1 MARFVRRD
9 THMLEVHV
17 KRRLG
22 DFDVEARFSSDH
34 GVTALFGRSGA
45 GKTSIVNMVSGLLKP
60 DQGRIEVDGHVLFD
74 SAAGIDLPPWKR
86 RIGYV
91 FQEGRLFPHLTVRRN
106 LLYGS
111 RFTPATERYLTVD
124 QVIGLLDLGALL
136 KRRPQ
141 SLSGGEKQR
150 VAVGRALLSNPR
162 ALLMDEPLASLDVL
176 MKKEILPYIE
186 RLDEMGI
193 PILYVSHSLDEV
205 SRLARNL
212 VLVSKGRVAASGGVE
227 QVLSRLDLWSPEDE
241 AETGTVLATRVNRH
255 DAAAGLTHLD
265 FRGGELRVPLVDIPV
280 GVAVRVWIRARDVSV
295 ATAPPR
301 GLSLRNVLKGTLVEI
316 GRGDDAGPLTELRL
330 RIGDA
335 PLTAL
340 VTRQAVREL
349 ALAPGQEVYA
359 LIKSANLDRR
369 QLSLVAAMAG
379 PDR

>member
-1 MARFVRRD
+1 
-9 THMLEVHV
+9 MLEVDV

-22 DFDVEARFSSDH
+22 DLRIEARFSSDR

-60 DQGRIEVDGHVLFD
+60 DEGRIEVDGHVVFD

-106 LLYGS
+106 LLYGW
-111 RFTPATERYLTVD
+111 RFAPPAERYLTED

-136 KRRPQ
+136 RRRPR

-176 MKKEILPYIE
+176 MKREILPYVE

-212 VLVSKGRVAASGGVE
+212 VLVSEGRVTASGGVDRI
-227 QVLSRLDLWSPEDE
+227 LSRLQLWSAEDE
-241 AETGTVLATRVNRH
+241 SETGTMLATRVARH
-255 DAAAGLTHLD
+255 DDAAGLTHLD
-265 FRGGELRVPLVDIPV
+265 FRGGELRVPLVDIPA

-295 ATAPPR
+295 ATERPR
-301 GLSLRNVLKGTLVEI
+301 GLSLRNVLKGTVMKI
-316 GRGDDAGPLTELRL
+316 GGGEEGPLAELGL
-330 RIGDA
+330 GIGDA
-335 PLTAL
+335 TLTAR

-349 ALAPGQEVYA
+349 GLAPGREVYA
-359 LIKSANLDRR
+359 LIKSAHLDRR
-369 QLSLVAAMAG
+369 QLSLAAAMAG
-379 PDR
+379 PGGGRAPDTDSSG

>member
-1 MARFVRRD
+1 
-9 THMLEVHV
+9 MLEVDV

-22 DFDVEARFSSDH
+22 GFRIEARFSSDR

-45 GKTSIVNMVSGLLKP
+45 GKTSVVNMVSGLLRP
-60 DQGRIEVDGHVLFD
+60 DEGHIEVDGHVLFD
-74 SAAGIDLPPWKR
+74 SAAGIDLPAWKR

-91 FQEGRLFPHLTVRRN
+91 FQEGRLFPHLTVRSN
-106 LLYGS
+106 LLYGW
-111 RFTPATERYLTVD
+111 RFAPVPERYLTLD
-124 QVIGLLDLGALL
+124 QVVTLLDLGALL
-136 KRRPQ
+136 LRRPR

-176 MKKEILPYIE
+176 MKREILPYIE

-205 SRLARNL
+205 SHLARNL
-212 VLVSKGRVAASGGVE
+212 VLLSEGRVTRSGAAGE
-227 QVLSRLDLWSPEDE
+227 ILSELELWSPEDE
-241 AETGTVLATRVNRH
+241 TERGTMLATRVSRH
-255 DAAAGLTHLD
+255 DAEAGLTHLG
-265 FRGGELRVPLVDIPV
+265 FRGGELRVPMVDIPA

-295 ATAPPR
+295 ATEAPR
-301 GLSLRNVLKGTLVEI
+301 GLSLRNVIKGTLVEI
-316 GRGDDAGPLTELRL
+316 GPGDGDLGRLAELRL

-335 PLTAL
+335 SLTAL
-340 VTRQAVREL
+340 VTRQSVREL
-349 ALAPGQEVYA
+349 GLAPGRDVYA

-379 PDR
+379 PGGKPPATHTPN

>member
-1 MARFVRRD
+1 
-9 THMLEVHV
+9 MLDVDV

-22 DFDVEARFSSDH
+22 NLSIEARFSSNQ

-45 GKTSIVNMVSGLLKP
+45 GKTSIVNMVSGLLRP
-60 DQGRIEVDGHVLFD
+60 DEGRIAVDGHVLFD

-86 RIGYV
+86 RVGYV
-91 FQEGRLFPHLTVRRN
+91 FQEGRLFPHLTVRSN
-106 LLYGS
+106 LLYGW
-111 RFTPATERYLTVD
+111 RFVAAAERYLTLD
-124 QVIGLLDLGALL
+124 QIVALLDLGALL
-136 KRRPQ
+136 RRRPR

-176 MKKEILPYIE
+176 MKREILPYLE
-186 RLDEMGI
+186 RLDDMGI

-212 VLVSKGRVAASGGVE
+212 VLLSEGRVIRSGAADE
-227 QVLSRLDLWSPEDE
+227 ILSRLELWSPEDE
-241 AETGTVLATRVNRH
+241 AERGTMLAARVSRH
-255 DAAAGLTHLD
+255 DVEGGITHLA
-265 FRGGELRVPLVDIPV
+265 FRGGELRVPLVDIPA
-280 GVAVRVWIRARDVSV
+280 GVAVRVWIRARDVGV
-295 ATAPPR
+295 ATEPPR
-301 GLSLRNVLKGTLVEI
+301 GLSLRNVLKSTLAEI
-316 GRGDDAGPLTELRL
+316 GGDDDTGAVTELRL

-335 PLTAL
+335 TLTAL

-349 ALAPGQEVYA
+349 ALTQGQEVYA

-379 PDR
+379 PGGKPTATGASN

>member
-1 MARFVRRD
+1 
-9 THMLEVHV
+9 MLEVDV

-22 DFDVEARFSSDH
+22 DLEIEARFSSDR

-60 DQGRIEVDGHVLFD
+60 DEGRIEVDGHVLFD

-86 RIGYV
+86 RLGYV

-111 RFTPATERYLTVD
+111 RLTPVAERHLTVD
-124 QVIGLLDLGALL
+124 QVIGLLDLDGLL
-136 KRRPQ
+136 KRRPR

-176 MKKEILPYIE
+176 MKNEILPYIE

-193 PILYVSHSLDEV
+193 PIVYVSHSLDEV

-212 VLVSKGRVAASGGVE
+212 VLVSKGRVSASGRVDE
-227 QVLSRLDLWSPEDE
+227 ILSRLELWSPEDE
-241 AETGTVLATRVNRH
+241 TETGTMVAARVARH
-255 DAAAGLTHLD
+255 DAAAGLSHLE
-265 FRGGELRVPLVDIPV
+265 FRGGELRVPLVDIPA

-295 ATAPPR
+295 ATEPPR
-301 GLSLRNVLKGTLVEI
+301 GLSLRNVLKGTLTEI
-316 GRGDDAGPLTELRL
+316 GPGGGDGPLAELRL
-330 RIGDA
+330 RIGEVS
-335 PLTAL
+335 LTAR

-359 LIKSANLDRR
+359 LIKGANLDRR

>member
-1 MARFVRRD
+1 
-9 THMLEVHV
+9 MLEVDV

-22 DFDVEARFSSDH
+22 DFGIEARFSSDQ

-60 DQGRIEVDGHVLFD
+60 DEGRIEVGGHVLFD
-74 SAAGIDLPPWKR
+74 SAAGVDLPPWKR

-91 FQEGRLFPHLTVRRN
+91 FQEGRLFPHLTVRSN
-106 LLYGS
+106 LLYGW
-111 RFTPATERYLTVD
+111 RFAPAAERRLGLE
-124 QVIGLLDLGALL
+124 QVVALLDLGALL
-136 KRRPQ
+136 KRRPR

-176 MKKEILPYIE
+176 MKNEILPYIE
-186 RLDEMGI
+186 RLDETGI

-212 VLVSKGRVAASGGVE
+212 VLVSGGRVTASGGVD
-227 QVLSRLDLWSPEDE
+227 QILSRLELWSPEDE
-241 AETGTVLATRVNRH
+241 TEKGTMLATRVSGH
-255 DAAAGLTHLD
+255 DAEAGLTRLD
-265 FRGGELRVPLVDIPV
+265 FRGGELRVPMVEIPE

-295 ATAPPR
+295 ATEPPR
-301 GLSLRNVLKGTLVEI
+301 GLSLRNVLKGTLAEI
-316 GRGDDAGPLTELRL
+316 RPGDGDTGRLAELRL

-335 PLTAL
+335 SLTAL
-340 VTRQAVREL
+340 VTRHAVREL
-349 ALAPGQEVYA
+349 ELAPGREIYA

-379 PDR
+379 SGRRPPGADASN

>member
-1 MARFVRRD
+1 
-9 THMLEVHV
+9 MLEVDV

-22 DFDVEARFSSDH
+22 DFGIEARFSSDK

-60 DQGRIEVDGHVLFD
+60 DEGRIEVGGHVLFD
-74 SAAGIDLPPWKR
+74 SGAGIDLPPWKR

-91 FQEGRLFPHLTVRRN
+91 FQEGRLFPHLTVRSN
-106 LLYGS
+106 LLYGWRS
-111 RFTPATERYLTVD
+111 APAAERRLGLE
-124 QVIGLLDLGALL
+124 QVVALLDLGALL
-136 KRRPQ
+136 KRRPR

-176 MKKEILPYIE
+176 MKNEILPYIE
-186 RLDEMGI
+186 RLDETGI
-193 PILYVSHSLDEV
+193 PVLYVSHSLDEV

-212 VLVSKGRVAASGGVE
+212 VLVSGGRVTRSGGADEILSDLE
-227 QVLSRLDLWSPEDE
+227 QWSPGDE
-241 AETGTVLATRVNRH
+241 TEIGTMLATRVSRH
-255 DAAAGLTHLD
+255 DSEAGLTHLD
-265 FRGGELRVPLVDIPV
+265 FRGGELRVPLVDIPA

-295 ATAPPR
+295 ATEPPR

-316 GRGDDAGPLTELRL
+316 GPDDDAGPLAELRM

-349 ALAPGQEVYA
+349 ALAPGREIYA
-359 LIKSANLDRR
+359 LIKSATLDRR

-379 PDR
+379 PDRDA

>member
-1 MARFVRRD
+1 
-9 THMLEVHV
+9 MLEIDV

-22 DFDVEARFSSDH
+22 DFTVDARFNSGG

-45 GKTSIVNMVSGLLKP
+45 GKTSIVNMVSGLLRP
-60 DQGRIEVDGHVLFD
+60 DEGRIAVDGHVLFD
-74 SAAGIDLPPWKR
+74 SAAGVDLPPWR
-86 RIGYV
+86 RRLGYV
-91 FQEGRLFPHLTVRRN
+91 FQEGRLFPHLTVRSN
-106 LLYGS
+106 LLYGW
-111 RFTPATERYLTVD
+111 RFTPAAERYLTTDRIVE
-124 QVIGLLDLGALL
+124 LLDLGALL
-136 KRRPQ
+136 KRRPR

-176 MKKEILPYIE
+176 MKREILPYVE

-193 PILYVSHSLDEV
+193 PVLYVSHSLDEV

-212 VLVSKGRVAASGGVE
+212 VLVSGGRVTASGE
-227 QVLSRLDLWSPEDE
+227 ADRILSGLELWSPEDE
-241 AETGTVLATRVNRH
+241 TERGSMLATRVARH
-255 DAAAGLTHLD
+255 DAAAGLTYLG

-295 ATAPPR
+295 ATEAPR
-301 GLSLRNVLKGTLVEI
+301 GLSLRNVLKGILVEI
-316 GRGDDAGPLTELRL
+316 GPGEDDPRPLAELRL
-330 RIGDA
+330 RIGEA
-335 PLTAL
+335 PLTAM

-349 ALAPGQEVYA
+349 GLAPGRELYA

-379 PDR
+379 PGGEPPALDGPD

>member
-1 MARFVRRD
+1 
-9 THMLEVHV
+9 MLEVDV
-17 KRRLG
+17 ERRLG
-22 DFDVEARFSSDH
+22 DFRIEARFRSDR

-60 DQGRIEVDGHVLFD
+60 DRGRIEVDGHVLFD
-74 SAAGIDLPPWKR
+74 SAGGIDLPPWKR

-106 LLYGS
+106 LLYGL
-111 RFTPATERYLTVD
+111 RFAPAAERYLTIE
-124 QVIGLLDLGALL
+124 QVVALLDLSALL
-136 KRRPQ
+136 PRRPW

-162 ALLMDEPLASLDVL
+162 VLLMDEPLASLDVL
-176 MKKEILPYIE
+176 MKREILPYVE

-212 VLVSKGRVAASGGVE
+212 VLVSAGRVAAAGEVDE
-227 QVLSRLDLWSPEDE
+227 ILNRLELWSPEDE
-241 AETGTVLATRVNRH
+241 TETGTMLTTRVARH
-255 DAAAGLTHLD
+255 DAEAGITHLE
-265 FRGGELRVPLVDIPV
+265 FRGGELRVPLAEIPE
-280 GVAVRVWIRARDVSV
+280 GVAVRVWIRARDVGV
-295 ATAPPR
+295 ATERPR
-301 GLSLRNVLKGTLVEI
+301 GLSLRNVLRGTLVEI
-316 GRGDDAGPLTELRL
+316 GGDRADAGPVTELRV
-330 RIGDA
+330 RIGDTT
-335 PLTAL
+335 LTAL
-340 VTRQAVREL
+340 VTRGAVREL

-379 PDR
+379 PDRTLV

>member
-1 MARFVRRD
+1 
-9 THMLEVHV
+9 MLEVDV
-17 KRRLG
+17 ERRLG
-22 DFDVEARFSSDH
+22 DFRIEARFRSDR

-60 DQGRIEVDGHVLFD
+60 DRGRIEVDGHVLFD
-74 SAAGIDLPPWKR
+74 SAGGIDLPPWKR

-106 LLYGS
+106 LLYGL
-111 RFTPATERYLTVD
+111 RFAPAAERYLTIE
-124 QVIGLLDLGALL
+124 QVVALLDLSALL
-136 KRRPQ
+136 PRRPW

-162 ALLMDEPLASLDVL
+162 VLLMDEPLASLDVL
-176 MKKEILPYIE
+176 MKREILPYVE

-212 VLVSKGRVAASGGVE
+212 VLVSAGRVAAAGEVDE
-227 QVLSRLDLWSPEDE
+227 ILNRLELWSPEDE
-241 AETGTVLATRVNRH
+241 TETGTMLTTRVARH
-255 DAAAGLTHLD
+255 DAEAGITHLE
-265 FRGGELRVPLVDIPV
+265 FRGGELRVPLAEIPE
-280 GVAVRVWIRARDVSV
+280 GVAVRVRIRARDVGV
-295 ATAPPR
+295 ATERPR
-301 GLSLRNVLKGTLVEI
+301 GLSLRNVLRGTLVEI
-316 GRGDDAGPLTELRL
+316 GGDRADAGPVTELRV
-330 RIGDA
+330 RIGDTT
-335 PLTAL
+335 LTAL
-340 VTRQAVREL
+340 VTRGAVREL

-379 PDR
+379 PDRTLV

>member
-1 MARFVRRD
+1 
-9 THMLEVHV
+9 MLEVDV

-22 DFDVEARFSSDH
+22 DFRIDARFSSDH
-34 GVTALFGRSGA
+34 GVTALFGRSGS

-60 DQGRIEVDGHVLFD
+60 DEGRIEVDGHVLFD
-74 SAAGIDLPPWKR
+74 SATGVDLPPWKR

-106 LLYGS
+106 LLYGWG
-111 RFTPATERYLTVD
+111 FTAAAERYLTVD
-124 QVIGLLDLGALL
+124 QVIALLDLEALL
-136 KRRPQ
+136 GRRPR

-176 MKKEILPYIE
+176 MKNEILPYLE

-212 VLVSKGRVAASGGVE
+212 VLVAEGRVTASGGVD
-227 QVLSRLDLWSPEDE
+227 QILSRLELWSPEDE
-241 AETGTVLATRVNRH
+241 TETGTMLATRVGRH

-265 FRGGELRVPLVDIPV
+265 FRGGELRVPLVDIPA

-295 ATAPPR
+295 ATEPPR
-301 GLSLRNVLKGTLVEI
+301 GLSLRNVLKGTLTEI
-316 GRGDDAGPLTELRL
+316 GGGEDGGSLVELSL

-335 PLTAL
+335 TLAAR
-340 VTRQAVREL
+340 VTRQAVQEL
-349 ALAPGQEVYA
+349 ALAPGQELYA

-379 PDR
+379 SVRAPGAGDPSD